1 MFQVA
6 EFLKKLTVSPL
17 YLWERARVRGRRS
30 IRSKPKD
37 LLKHVTHPLNDLQIA
52 KPHNLNTLLLKVKRS
67 TLVMY
72 FCRRLVMLTTIQ
84 FDGQLQF
91 HAIKIQDVRR
101 AWKLPTEFQIG
112 DLPRTEFLPEQEL
125 AVSLIGAQMAG
136 ELALVG
142 GGAGGHASR
151 PCEGGW
157 RFYCSRGFVVCL

>member
-17 YLWERARVRGRRS
+17 SLWERARVRGQCS
-30 IRSKPKD
+30 IHSNPQD
-37 LLKHVTHPLNDLQIA
+37 LLKHFTHPLNYLQIA

-67 TLVMY
+67 TPVMY

-112 DLPRTEFLPEQEL
+112 DLPRTKFLPEQEL
-125 AVSLIGAQMAG
+125 AVSLIGAQIAG

-157 RFYCSRGFVVCL
+157 GFYCS

>member
-1 MFQVA
+1 
-6 EFLKKLTVSPL
+6 
-17 YLWERARVRGRRS
+17 
-30 IRSKPKD
+30 

-72 FCRRLVMLTTIQ
+72 FCRRLVMLTTIE

-101 AWKLPTEFQIG
+101 AWKLPTKLQIG
-112 DLPRTEFLPEQEL
+112 DLPRTEFLPEEQF
-125 AVSLIGAQMAG
+125 AVGLVGAQMAG

-157 RFYCSRGFVVCL
+157 RFNCSRGFVVCL